1 MLFADGFEKAF
12 IGLTIPSPKSNEV
25 AVYDYMLCIDVLMK
39 RDGMNEE
46 DAIDYFYFNV
56 VGAYVGEYTPVFIN
70 RASLEETI
78 NEQV

>member
-1 MLFADGFEKAF
+1 MLLADGFEKAF
-12 IGLTIPSPKSNEV
+12 VGLTIPSPKGNEV

-70 RASLEETI
+70 RATIEEAK
-78 NEQV
+78 ES

>member
-12 IGLTIPSPKSNEV
+12 IGITIHSPNRNEV

-70 RASLEETI
+70 RASIEETI

>member
-1 MLFADGFEKAF
+1 
-12 IGLTIPSPKSNEV
+12 
-25 AVYDYMLCIDVLMK
+25 MLCIDVLMK

-70 RASLEETI
+70 RATIEETI
-78 NEQV
+78 ENHG